1 MFSIIIP
8 AHNAE
13 YRIGRLIKTI
23 HDQTF
28 TDYEI
33 IVVADKCTDDTAK
46 MCRCLG
52 CKVVEIDKGNA
63 GAARNAGLE
72 KAKGEWIMFADDDDH
87 WFNNCALE
95 QIDTELKTMDEKP
108 DMLQCSFY
116 WKGRGITATSNG
128 RIYPNVWSKV
138 IRREA
143 IGETRFPEDRWD
155 DDLVFTNAMLMK
167 HIRVVCLPILWYYY
181 NFMRKGSVTWKIEQE
196 KKK

>member
-13 YRIGRLIKTI
+13 YRICRMIKTI

-33 IVVADKCTDDTAK
+33 IVVADKCKDDTAK

-52 CKVVEIDKGNA
+52 CNVIEIDKGNA

-72 KAKGEWIMFADDDDH
+72 AAHGEWIMFADDDDY
-87 WFNNCALE
+87 WFNNYALE
-95 QIDTELKTMDEKP
+95 QIDTELKMMETKP
-108 DMLQCSFY
+108 DMIQCSFY

-143 IGETRFPEDRWD
+143 IGDTRFPEDRLD

-167 HIRVVCLPILWYYY
+167 RIRVMCLPILWYYY
-181 NFMRKGSVTWKIEQE
+181 NFMRKGSITWTLEQE